1 MKPKVYSTLPIDAE
15 VEAYIAKHCEIRKWQ
30 GKDPITRQELLQEVA
45 DIDGLFTSGFRINDE
60 LLDHAPNLKVVSN
73 MSVGYNNFDL
83 KVMKERNVIGTHTP
97 YVLNDTVADLTFGL
111 MLATA
116 RRISELDSFVKSG
129 NWGRTKDDEPFFGL
143 DVHSSTL
150 GIIGMGRIGE
160 VIAKRAKFGFNMDV
174 QYYNRNQK
182 PEVEQE
188 LNIKFQDLDTLL
200 TTSDFIVLL
209 TPLTDETYQLI
220 GEREFKLMKKSA
232 IFINVSR
239 GQTVDEQALIKALET
254 KEIYGAG
261 LDVFEKEPIEKDN
274 PLLGMSNVVTV
285 PHIGSATEQTR
296 DAMSMRAAENLVAG
310 LTGGKEINQVPY

>member
-1 MKPKVYSTLPIDAE
+1 LKPKIYSTLPIEAE
-15 VEAYIAKHCEIRKWQ
+15 VEAYLAEHCEVRTWQ
-30 GKDPITRQELLQEVA
+30 GEDPMTRQQLLQEVG
-45 DIDGLFTSGFRINDE
+45 DIEGLFTSGFRINDE
-60 LLDHAPNLKVVSN
+60 LLEHAPNLKVVSN

-83 KVMKERNVIGTHTP
+83 NAMKKRNVIGTHTP
-97 YVLNDTVADLTFGL
+97 DVLNDTVADLAFGL

-116 RRISELDSFVKSG
+116 RRISELDSFVKEG
-129 NWGRTKDDEPFFGL
+129 NWERTKDDEPFFGL
-143 DVHSSTL
+143 DVHSTTL

-220 GEREFKLMKKSA
+220 GEREFKLMKESA

-239 GQTVDEQALIKALET
+239 GKTIDEQALIKALQNN
-254 KEIYGAG
+254 EIHGAG
-261 LDVFEKEPIEKDN
+261 LDVFEQEPTEKDN
-274 PLLGMSNVVTV
+274 PLLKMRNVVSV
-285 PHIGSATEQTR
+285 PHIGSATAQTR

-310 LTGGKEINQVPY
+310 LTGEGPINQVPY

>member
-1 MKPKVYSTLPIDAE
+1 MKPKVYSTLPIVAE
-15 VEAYIAKHCEIRKWQ
+15 VEAYLAEHCEVRTWQ
-30 GKDPITRQELLQEVA
+30 GENPMTRQQLLQEVG
-45 DIDGLFTSGFRINDE
+45 DIEGLFTSGFRIDDE

-83 KVMKERNVIGTHTP
+83 NAMKRRNIIGTHTP
-97 YVLNDTVADLTFGL
+97 NVLNDTVADLTFGL

-116 RRISELDSFVKSG
+116 RRISELDSFVKAG

-143 DVHSSTL
+143 DVHSTTL

-188 LNIKFQDLDTLL
+188 LEISYRDLESLL
-200 TTSDFIVLL
+200 ATSDFVVLL
-209 TPLTDETYQLI
+209 TPLTDDTYQLI

-239 GQTVDEQALIKALET
+239 GKTIDEQALIKALQN
-254 KEIYGAG
+254 KEIHGAG
-261 LDVFEKEPIEKDN
+261 LDVFEQEPIEKDN
-274 PLLGMSNVVTV
+274 PLLGMSNVVSV
-285 PHIGSATEQTR
+285 PHIGSATAQTR

-310 LTGGKEINQVPY
+310 LTGEGPINQVPY